1 LLSRSQHTQST
12 CLVLD
17 ERIHCMQHLVQ
28 LPHIQNGSVAEF
40 VHFMQHLHALSVLF
54 VVRSFDSFCIY
65 STRRYDFPQLL
76 ALPNVL
82 IFDQNQA

>member
-40 VHFMQHLHALSVLF
+40 VYRF
-54 VVRSFDSFCIY
+54 VVVLHQRIIVMDVQSN
-65 STRRYDFPQLL
+65 
-76 ALPNVL
+76 AL
-82 IFDQNQA
+82 F